1 MDKIT
6 YVDSTEKKHIHIFCP
21 LDGVEGTP
29 TWLANGSVINQGI
42 DYAVTK
48 DYLRIQNP
56 PMFSCTTYTCR
67 VIFASS
73 MYEESSKV
81 CYRGKDLS
89 FNILHVCEYLEKKTD
104 YYAPTNLTIS
114 GPSMVIAGDNPVY
127 FSCKANAF
135 PEASMRFDFILI
147 ITSSVY

>member
-1 MDKIT
+1 MRSHQK
-6 YVDSTEKKHIHIFCP
+6 YVTEVRIYLLIF
-21 LDGVEGTP
+21 
-29 TWLANGSVINQGI
+29 
-42 DYAVTK
+42 Y
-48 DYLRIQNP
+48 
-56 PMFSCTTYTCR
+56 MF
-67 VIFASS
+67 V
-73 MYEESSKV
+73 
-81 CYRGKDLS
+81 
-89 FNILHVCEYLEKKTD
+89 NILKKKTD